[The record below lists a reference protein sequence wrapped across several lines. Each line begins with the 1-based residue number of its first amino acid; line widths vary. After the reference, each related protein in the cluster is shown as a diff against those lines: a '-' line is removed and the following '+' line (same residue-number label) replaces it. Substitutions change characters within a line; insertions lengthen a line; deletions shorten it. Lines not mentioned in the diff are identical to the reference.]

1 LSRLSNFLQVEDGSL
16 QKIKVTAKQTHAV
29 EDQLATR
36 LLNEVHGSLPLA
48 IPPTV
53 FGLPSWGS
61 FMTYV
66 DSLRTPRCSSKEGS
80 FTLEID
86 GN

>member
-1 LSRLSNFLQVEDGSL
+1 M
-16 QKIKVTAKQTHAV
+16 TAKQTHAV
-29 EDQLATR
+29 EDPNQLATR

-53 FGLPSWGS
+53 FGLPSWGK
-61 FMTYV
+61 FGMTYV

-80 FTLEID
+80 FILEID